1 MPVAYA
7 THNRILTISLSGDID
22 HHSVKGLL
30 HSLEKEVD
38 AVLPRQVV
46 VDCSGVTFMDSSG
59 IAILLRLRQQMD
71 ELSGTIQV
79 TGLNEQPA
87 RVRWAAGIGRLI
99 PIAQ

>member
-71 ELSGTIQV
+71 EL

-87 RVRWAAGIGRLI
+87 RVLRAAGIGRLI

>member
-59 IAILLRLRQQMD
+59 IAILLRLRQQRD
-71 ELSGTIQV
+71 HPGPRPQ
-79 TGLNEQPA
+79 
-87 RVRWAAGIGRLI
+87 RAAGAGPPGRRDRAAH
-99 PIAQ
+99 PHRPVKGAT